1 MALTQPESEPQ
12 QTITEAD
19 QPAAKGW
26 KFWAIFPPLCI
37 ATLLVALESTVTST
51 ALPIIAAELNAG
63 DNYVWFLNGFLL
75 TATIFLPLYGQF
87 ADVFGRRWPT
97 ISGVA
102 LFALGSGISGGANS
116 AAMMIAGR
124 LVQGVGA
131 AGINSMTQI
140 IIGDL
145 LPVRERPKYMG
156 IVFAVFGVGTAIG
169 PPIGGVIAQNGDWRW
184 VFYLNLPVCGVTL
197 IMQLFFLK
205 VVYVRRSTFLA
216 RIRQIDWVGN
226 VLLSGS
232 VVSILIALSWAD
244 TRYPW
249 SSWHILVPL
258 ILGFA
263 GLVGFHLFELSPWC
277 PALPAIPPRMWS
289 NRTSTVGLV
298 LSFLQSM
305 LIYWRTYFLPL
316 YFQAVLLTSPSR
328 SGVLLLPTILM
339 GIPAAILGGGVLS
352 KTGRYKP
359 IHFFGFGVTAL
370 ATGLYIDFDAHS
382 SLAKVVLYQ
391 LVCGLGGVL
400 LSAMVPAVQA
410 AHPQADVAAVTSAWN
425 FYRAFGSIWGIA
437 VPGAI
442 FNSQMARHASKILDI
457 DPAVQAA
464 IGGGNAYAHV
474 SDVFVRSLP
483 QPLRGEVIAAYEAT
497 LRTVWE
503 VNLAFTLLAL
513 LLVFVEAEIPLQTT
527 LESSDHQ
534 LDSGKK
540 QEDKEAGLV
549 TPPSA
554 SDEK

>member
-197 IMQLFFLK
+197 IMQLLFLK

-216 RIRQIDWVGN
+216 RIRQVDWVGN

-249 SSWHILVPL
+249 GSWHILVPL

>member
-1 MALTQPESEPQ
+1 MPLTQPESEPQ

-97 ISGVA
+97 IAGVA

-216 RIRQIDWVGN
+216 RIRQVDWVGN

-277 PALPAIPPRMWS
+277 PALPAIPPRMWF